1 METFT
6 SRADLLPSA
15 VFLHVPVPETSQTKT
30 IGLDKFYSFRVQHF
44 LKIVAFFQIVGVLT

>member
-15 VFLHVPVPETSQTKT
+15 VFLHMPVLEAPQTKT

-44 LKIVAFFQIVGVLT
+44 LKLVAFIEIVGVLT

>member
-15 VFLHVPVPETSQTKT
+15 VFLHVPVLEKQRT
-30 IGLDKFYSFRVQHF
+30 LDFLFFRVQHF
-44 LKIVAFFQIVGVLT
+44 LKLVAFIQIVGVLI